1 MPLPMDP
8 GQTDAGTETPVQS
21 SGYFGH
27 GISGAVL
34 LTKAAPLYF
43 PGAETET
50 DREFAVDPMNADPF
64 PYPLLEDPAALAR
77 CRGWSEAVYRDLL
90 ALQRGEL
97 SESAFRSKHLW
108 TRAILVLDMTD
119 FTTSAISAGDLGSLL
134 RILDAQK
141 VVIPVLEAYGATLAH
156 CFADDIFA
164 LFEDPS
170 VALDAAIEIQRRV
183 TAFNASDRASSFP
196 TQCCIG
202 IGYGQ
207 VLKIG
212 PDLAQGSEMNL
223 ASKLGEDVAR
233 GREILLT
240 ENTYR
245 AVSER
250 TDVRFT
256 RHPPDAHS
264 FAFYEVVYAL

>member
-1 MPLPMDP
+1 MDS
-8 GQTDAGTETPVQS
+8 TNTPS
-21 SGYFGH
+21 
-27 GISGAVL
+27 
-34 LTKAAPLYF
+34 
-43 PGAETET
+43 
-50 DREFAVDPMNADPF
+50 F
-64 PYPLLEDPAALAR
+64 PYPLLEDPVALAR

-97 SESAFRSKHLW
+97 SETAFRSTHLW

-119 FTTSAISAGDLGSLL
+119 FTTSAISAGDMGSLL

-141 VVIPVLEAYGATLAH
+141 VVLPVLEEFGATLAH

-183 TAFNASDRASSFP
+183 TAFNESALASTFP

-207 VLKIG
+207 VLRIG
-212 PDLAQGSEMNL
+212 PDLAQGAEMNM

-233 GREILLT
+233 SREILLT

-250 TDVRFT
+250 TDVHFT
-256 RHPPDAHS
+256 HHPKDERP
-264 FAFYEVVYAL
+264 FGFYEVEYSS

>member
-1 MPLPMDP
+1 M
-8 GQTDAGTETPVQS
+8 ES
-21 SGYFGH
+21 S
-27 GISGAVL
+27 SS
-34 LTKAAPLYF
+34 
-43 PGAETET
+43 
-50 DREFAVDPMNADPF
+50 F
-64 PYPLLEDPAALAR
+64 PYPLLEDPVALAR
-77 CRGWSEAVYRDLL
+77 CRGWSEAVYSDLL
-90 ALQRGEL
+90 ALQRGEM
-97 SESAFRSKHLW
+97 SETTFRSTHLW

-119 FTTSAISAGDLGSLL
+119 FTTSAISAGDMGSLL

-141 VVIPVLEAYGATLAH
+141 VVLPVLQEHGAVLSH

-183 TAFNASDRASSFP
+183 TAFNDSELASAFP
-196 TQCCIG
+196 THCCIG

-212 PDLAQGSEMNL
+212 PDLAQGAEMNM
-223 ASKLGEDVAR
+223 ASKLGEDLAR
-233 GREILLT
+233 GREILIT

-250 TDVRFT
+250 NDVSFT
-256 RHPPDAHS
+256 HHPQDERP
-264 FAFYEVVYAL
+264 FGFYEVGYAV

>member
-1 MPLPMDP
+1 MDP
-8 GQTDAGTETPVQS
+8 
-21 SGYFGH
+21 
-27 GISGAVL
+27 
-34 LTKAAPLYF
+34 K
-43 PGAETET
+43 
-50 DREFAVDPMNADPF
+50 DPDSF
-64 PYPLLEDPAALAR
+64 PYPLLEDPVALAC
-77 CRGWSEAVYRDLL
+77 CRGWSEAVYTDLL

-97 SESAFRSKHLW
+97 SESAFRSRHLW

-119 FTTSAISAGDLGSLL
+119 FTTSAISAGDMGSLL

-141 VVIPVLEAYGATLAH
+141 VVLPVLQEHGASLTH

-183 TAFNASDRASSFP
+183 TVFNDSDLASAFP

-207 VLKIG
+207 VLRIG
-212 PDLAQGSEMNL
+212 PDLAQGAEMNM
-223 ASKLGEDVAR
+223 ASKLGEDVSR

-240 ENTYR
+240 ENAYR
-245 AVSER
+245 AVSGRE
-250 TDVRFT
+250 DVRFAH
-256 RHPPDAHS
+256 HPQDERP
-264 FAFYEVVYAL
+264 FGFYEVEYSL